1 LKNWHVLINWW
12 CHWSPQNGRQHTFL
26 SILNW
31 QYLSNQW
38 TDFKNLFSSVL
49 SFKMS
54 LQWKLIPTFRTTSL
68 TWMLTAVGTTEL
80 STVDAYLYI
89 EQKSDAYSQYLL
101 PIFIKCS
108 SSWVSRS
115 GQTWRWW
122 ALEDSKQ
129 HNLMLMHLLFSVK
142 LYSVYIVLF
151 YFYFFVKT
159 IFSETSTEN
168 RETLFVFKLT
178 ILSKNKKYLLFYL

>member
-1 LKNWHVLINWW
+1 
-12 CHWSPQNGRQHTFL
+12 
-26 SILNW
+26 LNW
-31 QYLSNQW
+31 QCLSNQW

-49 SFKMS
+49 SFKIS

-68 TWMLTAVGTTEL
+68 TWRLTAVGTIEL

-101 PIFIKCS
+101 PIFTKCS

-115 GQTWRWW
+115 GQTWICW

-129 HNLMLMHLLFSVK
+129 YIWMLMHLLFSVK
-142 LYSVYIVLF
+142 LYSVYIV
-151 YFYFFVKT
+151 FFVVVFFVVKT

-168 RETLFVFKLT
+168 RGTLFVFKLT
-178 ILSKNKKYLLFYL
+178 IWPKLLSLCHCSENFSQLFLYFKGWICIACSIF

>member
-1 LKNWHVLINWW
+1 MKNWHVLINCIHFNQYWTGNV
-12 CHWSPQNGRQHTFL
+12 SATSGP
-26 SILNW
+26 IL
-31 QYLSNQW
+31 
-38 TDFKNLFSSVL
+38 KICSVL
-49 SFKMS
+49 CSVS
-54 LQWKLIPTFRTTSL
+54 TCLQWKLIPTFRTTSL
-68 TWMLTAVGTTEL
+68 TWRLTAVGTIEL

-151 YFYFFVKT
+151 YFIFFVKT